1 MKKRKLS
8 EPVCPLSS
16 DIVRFK
22 EMGNISEIMYSEKK
36 NTTISI
42 QKLDKEHY
50 VDKRTGEVKEFT
62 HMDSR
67 ADDKNSVRVT
77 LGKLRDI
84 INANVVEPE
93 NCLWITLTYAENMTD
108 EKRLYSD
115 FKKFIMRFRYKGYSF
130 EYIVAMEPQSRGAW
144 HAHLIVIF
152 DTKAPFIPN
161 NEIAALWGHGF
172 VKTKG
177 LKNIDNVGAYLTAYL
192 GDMDF
197 DEVIENGF
205 NYSGM
210 ETKIIESTDENG
222 EKTKKAIVKGAR
234 LKMYPPKFNIFR
246 CSRGIKKPDV
256 SYMPYS
262 KAKKIVGNL
271 MPTFERSVEISDD
284 ETGFNNT
291 IYTSQFNKKRN
302 QSQ

>member
-1 MKKRKLS
+1 MKKRKL
-8 EPVCPLSS
+8 PDPICPLNG
-16 DIVRFK
+16 DIVRLK

-36 NTTISI
+36 NTNISI
-42 QKLDKEHY
+42 QRLDKEHY
-50 VDKRTGEVKEFT
+50 VDKRTGEVKEFV

-77 LGKLRDI
+77 LGKLRDL
-84 INANVVEPE
+84 INTNVINPE

-115 FKKFIMRFRYKGYSF
+115 FKKFIMRFRCRGYSF
-130 EYIVAMEPQSRGAW
+130 EYIVAMEPQNRGAW
-144 HAHLIVIF
+144 HAHLILIF
-152 DTKAPFIPN
+152 NGKAPFIPN
-161 NEIAALWGHGF
+161 DEISALWGQGF

-197 DEVIENGF
+197 DEAVESGF
-205 NYSGM
+205 NPSGL
-210 ETKIIESTDENG
+210 ETKIIENTDENG
-222 EKTKKAIVKGAR
+222 KKTKKAIVKGAR
-234 LKMYPPKFNIFR
+234 LHLYPPKFNIYR

-262 KAKKIVGNL
+262 KAKKVVGDL
-271 MPTFERSVEISDD
+271 TPTFERSVEISDD

-291 IYTSQFNKKRN
+291 IYTSQFNKKRK
-302 QSQ
+302 